1 MRKISVPP
9 SEIVTK
15 LLSRRDAIVRSRNA
29 GSIPGTN
36 GYGHLNRNSLSFVNM
51 TEARRKTC
59 LNLVLPELSEGSFF
73 AGIRTAVDFG
83 IVLAKQLEVRVQI
96 VVLRD
101 LPRGRQLTDLRSL
114 LLTEYGDIA
123 RDLKVLNPLQ
133 MAREGVGSTDQW
145 LVTHWTTAHAVD
157 VACRLGQIDRSFVTY
172 LVQDYEAGFSP
183 WSTDFALARST
194 LYAGFRMVVN
204 SKPLFDYIAL
214 NDAVSISEHYV
225 FSPRLDMDRIRRAA
239 EVRASHSGD
248 GKFQIMFYGR
258 PSKPRNLFD
267 IGISTLHRAHS
278 QLPKGY
284 SQIRYVSAGE
294 RHADVSS
301 GTFKLH
307 SLGKLSW
314 DQYFSVLS
322 ESTVLLSLQH
332 SPHPSHPPL
341 DAICSGG
348 ISVTNEMGGTRHE
361 LHSRLIVKLAD
372 PDFLAAGLLTA
383 LEIARDHRAPGY
395 DEKFL
400 SKLGRPFEGV
410 ILDVAQE
417 ILANSTVR

>member
-1 MRKISVPP
+1 MSVPP
-9 SEIVTK
+9 GEIVTK
-15 LLSRRDAIVRSRNA
+15 LLSRRDAIARSRDA
-29 GSIPGTN
+29 VSIPGAN
-36 GYGHLNRNSLSFVNM
+36 IYGHLTRNSLSFVNM
-51 TEARRKTC
+51 AEVHRKTR

-83 IVLAKQLEVRVQI
+83 ILLAKQLEVGVQI

-101 LPRGRQLTDLRSL
+101 LPRGRHLTDLRSL

-123 RDLKVLNPLQ
+123 SDLKVLNPRQ
-133 MAREGVGSTDQW
+133 MAREGVGSTDLW

-157 VACRLGQIDRSFVTY
+157 VACRLGQIDRNCVTY

-183 WSTDFALARST
+183 WSTDYALARST

-214 NDAVSISEHYV
+214 NDAVSINERYI
-225 FSPRLDMDRIRRAA
+225 FSPRLDTDRIRRAA
-239 EVRASHSGD
+239 EARKSHHGD
-248 GKFQIMFYGR
+248 GELQIMFYGR

-267 IGISTLHRAHS
+267 IGVSALHRAHS
-278 QLPKGY
+278 QLPKKY
-284 SQIRYVSAGE
+284 SQINYVSAGE
-294 RHADVSS
+294 RHADVTS
-301 GTFKLH
+301 GAFNLH

-314 DQYFSVLS
+314 DQYFAVLS
-322 ESTVLLSLQH
+322 ESVVLLSLQH

-348 ISVTNEMGGTRHE
+348 ISVTNEMGGTRRE
-361 LHSRLIVKLAD
+361 LHSRLIVELAD
-372 PDFLAAGLLTA
+372 PDLLAAGLLTA
-383 LEIARDHRAPGY
+383 LETARDRRPLGY
-395 DEKFL
+395 DEEFL
-400 SKLGRPFEGV
+400 SKLGRPFEAV
-410 ILDVAQE
+410 IVDVAQE